1 MPAEEKY
8 FKILNTIHI
17 PSETRLW
24 IESYIFGLILLAG
37 AFFYIPLTR
46 GGYDIDTMNK
56 ALGDV
61 GIFLIGLSFALSGI
75 CYFWDFADSKFVY
88 RKHLGLT
95 GFVFGAMHG
104 LISLFLIPERFSFP
118 SYYLAKV
125 NILPFVFGL
134 TAIVIFTGMALI
146 SNKYAVHELGGKLWR
161 HLLRVGYIAMVLI
174 LLHFGL
180 MKFQFWVSWING
192 GFKTIP
198 SLSLLAA
205 ITVIIVLLL
214 RVALEISVRR
224 KKVV

>member
-8 FKILNTIHI
+8 FKILTTIDI
-17 PSETRLW
+17 PSETKLW
-24 IESYIFGLILLAG
+24 IRSYLFGLVLLAG
-37 AFFYIPLTR
+37 AFFYIPLSR
-46 GGYDIDTMNK
+46 GGYDIYTMNK

-75 CYFWDFADSKFVY
+75 CYFWNFADTKFVY

-161 HLLRVGYIAMVLI
+161 HLLRVGYIAMFFI

-180 MKFQFWVSWING
+180 MKFQYWFPWATG
-192 GFKTIP
+192 GFKTLP
-198 SLSLLAA
+198 SLSLIAA
-205 ITVIIVLLL
+205 IIIVIVLLL
-214 RVALEISVRR
+214 RVALEVSVRR